1 MPHFTHHDKDMS
13 FNIVKIVPIG
23 LKSIGF
29 KFFFRF
35 TNFKIFKLKMEK
47 SQSLNS
53 NNKSCESFTKSI
65 S

>member
-29 KFFFRF
+29 KFFLDSR
-35 TNFKIFKLKMEK
+35 TLSYLSLKWK
-47 SQSLNS
+47 
-53 NNKSCESFTKSI
+53 KVKV
-65 S
+65 